1 MVRTSLPRVG
11 RRTALSVRFP
21 IRHPTQ
27 VMTCA
32 ALLSVVCSAE
42 VARAQRLPEA
52 AARPAASAPTRKA
65 AKAGPAVAEPPADSY
80 KPLLAFETSGWRFQ
94 VPIRLAGRVEG
105 VSSFPVDAKAHEFQ
119 SGLALSPLLRLGA
132 RVATV
137 KPLWKRIMILGEY
150 EQDLPTGTWT
160 SGNPVA
166 GEGMPNSESITTR
179 LRKGYGL
186 VALGR
191 YLHLGGGFMTSHWG
205 LGLVANDGEHG
216 WEPGSAD
223 FTDPRGGDLVLRGFV
238 GTGPLTD
245 ANITATVAIDKV
257 RHDDVLLAGDKAH
270 EYIASMLVGEGKPVH
285 GGFFIVRRNQTT
297 ADGRT
302 LDVTVVDPAAG
313 ATIDIAKAKLK
324 IEAEGAV
331 VSGSTTL
338 AATPQTPVD
347 NVKQLGGALRTALDF
362 ARAGGVV
369 DLVYA
374 SGDQNIHDANLRGF
388 HADPMFETGL
398 LLFRY
403 VQAAQTGRGYGTAAD
418 PQLVGAPP
426 AGIERLPTRGGLTD
440 AVVIFPRLWVRPV
453 EHLETYGGVLFAI
466 APKKNVDPFN
476 TDLAG
481 GTPLNALGG
490 DPGSYWGTEVD
501 VGVRYR
507 LYLHHTELSAG
518 AEGGVFAPGSALR
531 DAAGKNPP
539 PVYGGRLLLGY
550 RL

>member
-1 MVRTSLPRVG
+1 MLGTRLVLGG
-11 RRTALSVRFP
+11 RRRIPRGGAVRRFSMATALVG
-21 IRHPTQ
+21 
-27 VMTCA
+27 A
-32 ALLSVVCSAE
+32 ALGSGAVAHAE
-42 VARAQRLPEA
+42 PA
-52 AARPAASAPTRKA
+52 AAPAATAATPAAPA
-65 AKAGPAVAEPPADSY
+65 AAAPQKEAPPADTY
-80 KPLLAFETSGWRFQ
+80 QPLLSFDKWGWRLAI
-94 VPIRLAGRVEG
+94 PMRLAGRAEG
-105 VSSFPVDAKAHEFQ
+105 VNSFEVDAQGNKFQ
-119 SGLALSPLLRLGA
+119 SGVALSPLFRLGA
-132 RVATV
+132 KLMTV
-137 KPLWKRIMILGEY
+137 KPIADTVFISGEY

-160 SGNPVA
+160 SQDPVA
-166 GEGMPNSESITTR
+166 GEGMPNSQELTTR
-179 LRKGYGL
+179 LRKGWGL

-191 YLHLGGGFMTSHWG
+191 YLHFGGGFMTSHWA
-205 LGLVANDGEHG
+205 LGLVANDGDHG
-216 WEPGSAD
+216 WEPGSAR

-257 RHDDVLLAGDKAH
+257 RNDDVLLSGDKAH
-270 EYIASMLVGEGKPVH
+270 EYIAEMNVGEGKPVH

-297 ADGRT
+297 RDGRT

-324 IEAEGAV
+324 LEAEGAV
-331 VSGSTTL
+331 VSGKTTL
-338 AATPQTPVD
+338 AGTRQIPVD
-347 NVKQLGGALRTALDF
+347 NVSQLGGALRAALDF
-362 ARAGGVV
+362 AKAGGVL

-374 SGDQNIHDANLRGF
+374 SGDENIHDANLRGF

-403 VQAAQTGRGYGTAAD
+403 VQAAQTGRGYATAAN

-440 AVVIFPRLWVRPV
+440 ALVFFPRLWVQPI
-453 EHLETYGGVLFAI
+453 EHLETYGGVLFAF

-476 TDLAG
+476 TDIAG
-481 GTPLNALGG
+481 GIPENALGG

-518 AEGGVFAPGSALR
+518 AEGGMLAPGSALR
-531 DAAGKNPP
+531 DASGKNAP

>member
-1 MVRTSLPRVG
+1 VG
-11 RRTALSVRFP
+11 TTAF
-21 IRHPTQ
+21 
-27 VMTCA
+27 CA
-32 ALLSVVCSAE
+32 VLGCGA
-42 VARAQRLPEA
+42 VARAQQAPPA
-52 AARPAASAPTRKA
+52 AANAPPPTVANTPTAPPSTSTKPPADAPA
-65 AKAGPAVAEPPADSY
+65 AKAPPADSY
-80 KPLLAFETSGWRFQ
+80 KPLLSFRHWGWQ
-94 VPIRLAGRVEG
+94 LQIPMRLAGRAEG
-105 VSSFPVDAKAHEFQ
+105 VSSFPVDSQAHDFQ
-119 SGLALSPLLRLGA
+119 SGVALSPLFRLGA
-132 RVATV
+132 KLSTV
-137 KPLWKRIMILGEY
+137 KPIAKTVFISGEY

-160 SGNPVA
+160 SEDPIA
-166 GEGMPNSESITTR
+166 GEGMPNSKSFTTR
-179 LRKGYGL
+179 LRKGWGL

-191 YLHLGGGFMTSHWG
+191 YLHFGGGFMTSHWA
-205 LGLVANDGEHG
+205 LGLVANDGDHG
-216 WEPGSAD
+216 WEPGSGD
-223 FTDPRGGDLVLRGFV
+223 FTDPRGGDLVLRGFA

-257 RHDDVLLAGDKAH
+257 RNDDVLLAGDKAH

-313 ATIDIAKAKLK
+313 ATIDIAKAKLEL
-324 IEAEGAV
+324 EAEGAV
-331 VSGSTTL
+331 VSGKTTL
-338 AATPQTPVD
+338 AATPQIPVD
-347 NVKQLGGALRTALDF
+347 NVNQLGGALRAALDF

-374 SGDQNIHDANLRGF
+374 SGDQNIHDSNLRGF

-453 EHLETYGGVLFAI
+453 EHLETYGGVLFAL

-481 GTPLNALGG
+481 GVPENALGS

-518 AEGGVFAPGSALR
+518 AEGGVLAPGSALR
-531 DAAGKNPP
+531 DAAGKNPS